1 MIRWLVNAFESK
13 ISIGLK
19 FSILLICSI
28 SATSVSLG
36 YIVYRESFKTME
48 NELRLTGIRIA
59 SNLAERN
66 AVFLIQNET
75 WELYQSVKGVVK
87 TVPPLEDSLATI
99 KYAVIL
105 NKRERVAAHSNPKQH
120 PLLTPFELKGELLS
134 GRYSENFEI
143 RSEKKKGIAEI
154 YHIAAPIVIRGERI
168 GTAVVGISEKEL
180 IIQIAKLRDKII
192 LATLLLSFAAIL
204 LGHFLSRRI
213 LKPLARLSA
222 NMQNLPPKII
232 DGIEFHGPGMN
243 DEISFF
249 MDVYNTVIDRYDT
262 KVNELKIEKEKLD
275 AILNGIHGGMIVINR
290 DFKVE
295 WQNRIYTQ
303 WFGDRTGSQCYEG
316 EELKCE
322 VCTDCPAKEV
332 FTKEGITSAKM
343 TKKVL
348 NGRIKV
354 FNNTAAP
361 LHDGQG
367 RVIGALELL
376 VDITHQVEMED
387 EFKKREQLATLG
399 QMAAGLAHEIRNPMG
414 SLITALQIVT
424 SKDGKGTSAQKKKLL
439 DVIHRETK
447 RLNAILTDFLS
458 FTHGKELNRRKCDIN
473 IIADEIM
480 DILLSQNS
488 SQVKIVRNFQKNL
501 PVISID
507 QDLIKQVIWN
517 IALNS
522 LEAME
527 EAGGELVI
535 ETGSD
540 NGHIFFMIKDS
551 GQGMDKNSIRNCF
564 EPFFTLKKT
573 GTGLG
578 LAIAKRIVSQHKG
591 EITVQSAEG
600 KGSEF
605 LISLPYKSEG

>member
-1 MIRWLVNAFESK
+1 
-13 ISIGLK
+13 
-19 FSILLICSI
+19 
-28 SATSVSLG
+28 
-36 YIVYRESFKTME
+36 ME

-75 WELYQSVKGVVK
+75 WELYQSVRGVVIN
-87 TVPPLEDSLATI
+87 VPQLEDSFASI

-120 PLLTPFELKGELLS
+120 PLLTPFELKGKLLS

-143 RSEKKKGIAEI
+143 RMERGPDEAEM
-154 YHIAAPIVIRGERI
+154 YHIAAPIIMRGERI
-168 GTAVVGISEKEL
+168 GTAVVGISEEEL
-180 IIQIAKLRDKII
+180 IIQVAKFRNTVI

-213 LKPLARLSA
+213 LRPLARLSA
-222 NMQNLPPKII
+222 NMQNLPSKII
-232 DGIEFHGPGMN
+232 DGIEFHGPGMR

-249 MDVYNTVIDRYDT
+249 MDAYNTVIDRYDT

-275 AILNGIHGGMIVINR
+275 AILNGIHGGMIVISR

-332 FTKEGITSAKM
+332 FSKEGIASATM
-343 TKKVL
+343 SKKLV
-348 NGRIKV
+348 NGEMKV

-367 RVIGALELL
+367 RIIGALELL
-376 VDITHQVEMED
+376 VDITHQVQMED

-424 SKDGKGTSAQKKKLL
+424 SEDGKGTGVQKKKLL

-458 FTHGKELNRRKCDIN
+458 FTHGKELTRRKCDIN
-473 IIADEIM
+473 VLADEIM

-488 SQVKIVRNFQKNL
+488 SQVKIVRNFQKDL
-501 PVISID
+501 PAISID

-535 ETGSD
+535 ETGAE
-540 NGHIFFMIKDS
+540 NGHIFFKIKDS
-551 GQGMDKNSIRNCF
+551 GKGMDENSIRNCF

-591 EITVQSAEG
+591 EIVVQSTEG

-605 LISLPYKSEG
+605 HISLPYKSEG

>member
-1 MIRWLVNAFESK
+1 
-13 ISIGLK
+13 
-19 FSILLICSI
+19 
-28 SATSVSLG
+28 
-36 YIVYRESFKTME
+36 
-48 NELRLTGIRIA
+48 
-59 SNLAERN
+59 
-66 AVFLIQNET
+66 
-75 WELYQSVKGVVK
+75 
-87 TVPPLEDSLATI
+87 
-99 KYAVIL
+99 
-105 NKRERVAAHSNPKQH
+105 
-120 PLLTPFELKGELLS
+120 
-134 GRYSENFEI
+134 
-143 RSEKKKGIAEI
+143 
-154 YHIAAPIVIRGERI
+154 
-168 GTAVVGISEKEL
+168 
-180 IIQIAKLRDKII
+180 
-192 LATLLLSFAAIL
+192 
-204 LGHFLSRRI
+204 
-213 LKPLARLSA
+213 
-222 NMQNLPPKII
+222 MQNLPPKII
-232 DGIEFHGPGMN
+232 DGIEFHGPGMR

-249 MDVYNTVIDRYDT
+249 MDAYNTVIDRYDT

-275 AILNGIHGGMIVINR
+275 AILNGIHCGMIVISS

-332 FTKEGITSAKM
+332 FSKEGIASATM
-343 TKKVL
+343 SKKLV
-348 NGRIKV
+348 NGEMKV

-367 RVIGALELL
+367 RIIGALELL
-376 VDITHQVEMED
+376 VDITHQVQMED

-424 SKDGKGTSAQKKKLL
+424 SEDGKGTGVQKKKLL

-458 FTHGKELNRRKCDIN
+458 FTHGKELTRRKCDIN
-473 IIADEIM
+473 VLADEIM

-488 SQVKIVRNFQKNL
+488 SQVKIVRNFQKDL
-501 PVISID
+501 PAISID

-535 ETGSD
+535 ETGAE
-540 NGHIFFMIKDS
+540 NGHIFFKIKDS
-551 GQGMDKNSIRNCF
+551 GKGMDENSIRNCF

-591 EITVQSAEG
+591 EIVVQSTEG

-605 LISLPYKSEG
+605 HISLPYKSEG